1 MNGDVNYWKI
11 HPQASFALKW
21 VGFLFGYCID
31 WWNFFLIQVENV
43 PFELQIYST

>member
-21 VGFLFGYCID
+21 IGFFIWVLY
-31 WWNFFLIQVENV
+31 WLHFFEIQVENV
-43 PFELQIYST
+43 PFELQIYSI

>member
-21 VGFLFGYCID
+21 VGFFWVLY
-31 WWNFFLIQVENV
+31 WLHFFDIQVENV